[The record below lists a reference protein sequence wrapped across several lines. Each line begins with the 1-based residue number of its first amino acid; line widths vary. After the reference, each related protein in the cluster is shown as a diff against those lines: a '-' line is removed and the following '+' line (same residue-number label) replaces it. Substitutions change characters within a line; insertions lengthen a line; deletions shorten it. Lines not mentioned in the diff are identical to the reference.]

1 MGGDG
6 RFANRPYG
14 ERKVSGAGDCYDD
27 KIPRGTRND
36 MWGWAWLFGGD
47 SAVDDHF
54 AAGHV
59 GGLVGGEE

>member
-1 MGGDG
+1 MRDG
-6 RFANRPYG
+6 RFFTPLRY
-14 ERKVSGAGDCYDD
+14 VQ
-27 KIPRGTRND
+27 ND
-36 MWGWAWLFGGD
+36 MWVEGSGGERRGWAWLFGGD